1 MFAFQ
6 DLYEDILQR
15 KPQIENVNKDG
26 GRFMKEAKVGCAVV
40 VWLCFGEVDS
50 RVHSHHHHRHAGVVG
65 VFLCD
70 CDRACFVIMGKIS
83 SATAPPSLLFTNKVV

>member
-26 GRFMKEAKVGCAVV
+26 GRFMKEAKVGCAMV
-40 VWLCFGEVDS
+40 VWLCFGEAVS
-50 RVHSHHHHRHAGVVG
+50 RAYSHHRHHDHRHAGVVG
-65 VFLCD
+65 VFCVTVIV
-70 CDRACFVIMGKIS
+70 FV
-83 SATAPPSLLFTNKVV
+83 L